1 MTDTTFKDGI
11 SVLIP
16 VYNYDCSAYVR
27 GLSEQLRAL
36 SAEEGGVEHE
46 ILLFDDASTDVVTPV
61 RCARV

>member
-36 SAEEGGVEHE
+36 S
-46 ILLFDDASTDVVTPV
+46 
-61 RCARV
+61 